1 MPSSEITYTTRNNEA
16 FTGYYTYPD
25 GDGPFPGILLITAIF
40 GTDDEMKELAD
51 AWAADGFVVSV
62 PDIFWRVLPGPTA
75 DREVAFDR
83 YGKFDVEQGMLDIED
98 LIHDLKA
105 RPECNGKVGILGFC
119 FGGRYAHLAAA
130 RLGVD
135 AAGAYHG
142 TKIGEHLDET
152 PNVTCPVS
160 FHFGEMDPAVPMEV
174 HSLPRRL
181 TCTPSSICSPGYRI
195 TVSAASMPDRICAWR
210 PLSRPI
216 STGVNRARSDSTR
229 NTAHW
234 LPLRNSAATGA

>member
-1 MPSSEITYTTRNNEA
+1 MPSREITYTTRNNEV
-16 FTGYYTYPD
+16 FTGYYTHPD
-25 GDGPFPGILLITAIF
+25 GNGPFPGILLITAIF

-75 DREVAFDR
+75 DREVAFER
-83 YGKFDVEQGMLDIED
+83 YGKFDAEQGMLDIED
-98 LIHDLKA
+98 LIQDLKA

-152 PNVTCPVS
+152 PKVTCPVS
-160 FHFGEMDPAVPMEV
+160 FHFGEVDPAVPMDEV
-174 HSLPRRL
+174 EAIKAAYANHDNAEIVVYPGAAHNFAM
-181 TCTPSSICSPGYRI
+181 PYKPGYQEAVATASR
-195 TVSAASMPDRICAWR
+195 AAVLRCFQSM
-210 PLSRPI
+210 
-216 STGVNRARSDSTR
+216 
-229 NTAHW
+229 
-234 LPLRNSAATGA
+234 

>member
-1 MPSSEITYTTRNNEA
+1 MPSSDITYRTRNNET
-16 FTGYYTYPD
+16 FTGYYTHPD
-25 GDGPFPGILLITAIF
+25 GNGPFPGILLITAIF

-83 YGKFDVEQGMLDIED
+83 YGKFDAEQGMLDIED

-105 RPECNGKVGILGFC
+105 RPECNGKVGVLGFC

-135 AAGAYHG
+135 AAGSYHG

-152 PNVTCPVS
+152 PNVKCPVS
-160 FHFGEMDPAVPMEV
+160 FHFGEVDPAVPMEEV
-174 HSLPRRL
+174 EAIKAAYANHDNAEIVVYPDAAHNFAM
-181 TCTPSSICSPGYRI
+181 PYKPGYHEAVATASR
-195 TVSAASMPDRICAWR
+195 AAVLRCFQSM
-210 PLSRPI
+210 
-216 STGVNRARSDSTR
+216 
-229 NTAHW
+229 
-234 LPLRNSAATGA
+234 